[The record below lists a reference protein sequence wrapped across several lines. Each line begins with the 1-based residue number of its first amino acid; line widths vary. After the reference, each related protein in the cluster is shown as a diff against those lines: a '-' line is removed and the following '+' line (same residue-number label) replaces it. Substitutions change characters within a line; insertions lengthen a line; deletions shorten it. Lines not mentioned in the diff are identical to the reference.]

1 MKRII
6 SILFILNILALSSS
20 CKREEPLQ
28 VKNLRLT
35 FTMPSEFKS
44 DIKYSNKQVVFK
56 SLYNTYTFSTDANG
70 VLVVP
75 EIIPDEYTI
84 NTSWEINGYDYK
96 QLIKNQ
102 ELIEDKATILLKAT
116 LTNYQLFTTKDLQIA
131 LDKVIMKSLLISK
144 VYYSGTKDNSNRNYT
159 SDSFVEI
166 FNNSDEVVYADGKY
180 LALAESVSPAA
191 YLAKDN
197 PEYIYTRQICKF
209 PGNGTTY
216 PIEPGKS
223 IVIAARSARD
233 HRTSASTSVDL
244 SSADF
249 EVKDIDGTGNP
260 DIKAL
265 PVISSSTSIKFLNL
279 ISGGPNALFLF
290 ETDEDIM
297 QWPEFYAPGKTSG
310 ERFRRVPVNTVLDGL
325 ECLKNNAST
334 GPDVNLKRFQDI
346 IDAGFAFITATS
358 GYTNESVERKVA
370 EMSEGR
376 YILKDSNNSSQ
387 DFVIITG
394 PVPKKY
400 DNPQLNNQ

>member
-1 MKRII
+1 M
-6 SILFILNILALSSS
+6 NILALSLS
-20 CKREEPLQ
+20 CKREEPIQ
-28 VKNLRLT
+28 VKNLRIA
-35 FTMPSEFKS
+35 FNMPSDFKS
-44 DIKYSNKQVVFK
+44 DVKYSGREVVFK

-70 VLVVP
+70 VLIVP

-84 NTSWEINGYDYK
+84 NTSWEISGFDYK
-96 QLIKNQ
+96 KLIKNQ
-102 ELIEDKATILLKAT
+102 ELIEDKAIILLKAT
-116 LTNYQLFTTKDLQIA
+116 LTNYQLFTTKDIQIA

-209 PGNGTTY
+209 PGNGTSY

-233 HRTSASTSVDL
+233 HSTSASSSVDL
-244 SSADF
+244 STAEF

-260 DIKAL
+260 DVKAL

-279 ISGGPNALFLF
+279 ISGGPNAVFLF

-325 ECLKNNAST
+325 ECLKNNATT

-358 GYTNESVERKVA
+358 GYTNESVERKVG
-370 EMSEGR
+370 EIVEGR
-376 YILKDSNNSSQ
+376 YILKDSNNSSH

-400 DNPQLNNQ
+400 DIPQLNNQ

>member
-1 MKRII
+1 MKRIF
-6 SILFILNILALSSS
+6 SILFIMNILALSLS
-20 CKREEPLQ
+20 CKREEPIQ
-28 VKNLRLT
+28 VKNLRIA
-35 FTMPSEFKS
+35 FNMPSDFKS
-44 DIKYSNKQVVFK
+44 DVKYSGREVVFK

-70 VLVVP
+70 VLIVP

-84 NTSWEINGYDYK
+84 NTSWEISGFDYK
-96 QLIKNQ
+96 KLIKNQ
-102 ELIEDKATILLKAT
+102 ELIEDKAIILLKAT
-116 LTNYQLFTTKDLQIA
+116 LTNYQLFTTKDIQIA

-209 PGNGTTY
+209 PGNGTSY

-233 HRTSASTSVDL
+233 HRTSASSSVDL
-244 SSADF
+244 STAEF

-260 DIKAL
+260 DVKAL

-279 ISGGPNALFLF
+279 ISGGPNAVFLL

-325 ECLKNNAST
+325 ECLKNNATT

-358 GYTNESVERKVA
+358 GYTNESVERKVG
-370 EMSEGR
+370 EIVEGR

-400 DNPQLNNQ
+400 DIPQLNNQ

>member
-1 MKRII
+1 MKRIF
-6 SILFILNILALSSS
+6 SILFILNILALSLS
-20 CKREEPLQ
+20 CKREEPIQ
-28 VKNLRLT
+28 VKNLRIT
-35 FTMPSEFKS
+35 FTMPSAFKS
-44 DIKYSNKQVVFK
+44 EVKFSNKEVVFK

-84 NTSWEINGYDYK
+84 NTSWELSGYDYK
-96 QLIKNQ
+96 QLIKDQ

-116 LTNYQLFTTKDLQIA
+116 LTNYQLFTTKDIQVA
-131 LDKVIMKSLLISK
+131 LDKIIMKSLLISK

-233 HRTSASTSVDL
+233 HRTSASSSVDL
-244 SSADF
+244 STADF

-279 ISGGPNALFLF
+279 ISGGPNAIFIF

-297 QWPEFYAPGKTSG
+297 QWPEFYTPGKTSG

-325 ECLKNNAST
+325 ECLKNSATT

-358 GYTNESVERKVA
+358 GYTNESVERKVG
-370 EMSEGR
+370 EIVEGR

-394 PVPKKY
+394 PVPKRY
-400 DNPQLNNQ
+400 DNPQINNQ

>member
-1 MKRII
+1 MKRIF
-6 SILFILNILALSSS
+6 SILFIMNILALSLS
-20 CKREEPLQ
+20 CKREEPIQ
-28 VKNLRLT
+28 VKNLRIA
-35 FTMPSEFKS
+35 FNMPSDFKS
-44 DIKYSNKQVVFK
+44 DVKYSGREVVFK

-70 VLVVP
+70 VLIVP

-84 NTSWEINGYDYK
+84 NTSWEISGLDYK
-96 QLIKNQ
+96 KLIKNQ
-102 ELIEDKATILLKAT
+102 ELIEDKAIILLKAT
-116 LTNYQLFTTKDLQIA
+116 LTNYQLFTTKDIQIA

-159 SDSFVEI
+159 TDSFVEI
-166 FNNSDEVVYADGKY
+166 FNNSDEIVYADGKY

-209 PGNGTTY
+209 PGNGTSY

-233 HRTSASTSVDL
+233 HRTSASSSVDL
-244 SSADF
+244 STAEF

-260 DIKAL
+260 DVKAL

-279 ISGGPNALFLF
+279 ISGGPNAVFLF
-290 ETDEDIM
+290 ETDEDIL

-325 ECLKNNAST
+325 ECLKNNATT

-358 GYTNESVERKVA
+358 GYTNESVERKVG
-370 EMSEGR
+370 EIVEGR

-400 DNPQLNNQ
+400 DIPQLNNQ

>member
-1 MKRII
+1 MKRIF
-6 SILFILNILALSSS
+6 SILFIMNILALSIS
-20 CKREEPLQ
+20 CKREEPIQ
-28 VKNLRLT
+28 VKNLRIA
-35 FTMPSEFKS
+35 FNMPSDFKS
-44 DIKYSNKQVVFK
+44 DVKYSGREVVFK

-70 VLVVP
+70 VLIVP

-84 NTSWEINGYDYK
+84 NTSWEISGFDYK
-96 QLIKNQ
+96 KLIKNQ
-102 ELIEDKATILLKAT
+102 ELIEDKAIILLKAT
-116 LTNYQLFTTKDLQIA
+116 LTNYQLFTTKDIQIA

-209 PGNGTTY
+209 PGNGTSY

-233 HRTSASTSVDL
+233 HRTSASSSVDL
-244 SSADF
+244 STAEF

-260 DIKAL
+260 DVKAL

-279 ISGGPNALFLF
+279 ISGGPNAVFLF
-290 ETDEDIM
+290 DTDEDIM

-325 ECLKNNAST
+325 ECLKNNATT

-358 GYTNESVERKVA
+358 GYTNESVERKVG
-370 EMSEGR
+370 EIVEGR

-400 DNPQLNNQ
+400 DIPQLNNQ

>member
-1 MKRII
+1 MKRIF
-6 SILFILNILALSSS
+6 SILFIMNILVLSLS
-20 CKREEPLQ
+20 CKREEPIQ
-28 VKNLRLT
+28 VKNLRIA
-35 FTMPSEFKS
+35 FNMPSDFKS
-44 DIKYSNKQVVFK
+44 DVKYSGREVVFK

-70 VLVVP
+70 VLIVP

-84 NTSWEINGYDYK
+84 NTSWEISGFDYK
-96 QLIKNQ
+96 KLIKNQ
-102 ELIEDKATILLKAT
+102 ELIEDKAIILLKAT
-116 LTNYQLFTTKDLQIA
+116 LTNYQLFTTKDIQIA

-209 PGNGTTY
+209 PGNGTSY

-233 HRTSASTSVDL
+233 HRTSASSSVDL
-244 SSADF
+244 STAEF

-260 DIKAL
+260 DVKAL

-279 ISGGPNALFLF
+279 ISGGPNAVFLF

-325 ECLKNNAST
+325 ECLKNNATT

-358 GYTNESVERKVA
+358 GYTNESVERKVG
-370 EMSEGR
+370 EIVEGR

-400 DNPQLNNQ
+400 DIPQLNNQ

>member
-1 MKRII
+1 M
-6 SILFILNILALSSS
+6 NILALSLS
-20 CKREEPLQ
+20 CKREEPIQ
-28 VKNLRLT
+28 VKNLRIA
-35 FTMPSEFKS
+35 FNMPSDFKS
-44 DIKYSNKQVVFK
+44 DVKYSGREVVFK

-70 VLVVP
+70 VLIVP

-84 NTSWEINGYDYK
+84 NTSWEISGFDYK
-96 QLIKNQ
+96 KLIKNQ
-102 ELIEDKATILLKAT
+102 ELIEDKAIILLKAT
-116 LTNYQLFTTKDLQIA
+116 LTNYQLFTTKDIQIA

-209 PGNGTTY
+209 PGNGTSY

-233 HRTSASTSVDL
+233 HRTSASSSVDL
-244 SSADF
+244 STAEF

-260 DIKAL
+260 DVKAL

-279 ISGGPNALFLF
+279 ISGGPNAVFLF

-325 ECLKNNAST
+325 ECLKNNATT

-358 GYTNESVERKVA
+358 GYTNESVERKVG
-370 EMSEGR
+370 EIVEGR

-400 DNPQLNNQ
+400 DIPQLNNQ

>member
-1 MKRII
+1 M
-6 SILFILNILALSSS
+6 NILALSLS
-20 CKREEPLQ
+20 CKREEPIQ
-28 VKNLRLT
+28 VKNLRIA
-35 FTMPSEFKS
+35 FNMPSDFKS
-44 DIKYSNKQVVFK
+44 DVKYSGREVVFK

-70 VLVVP
+70 VLIVP

-84 NTSWEINGYDYK
+84 NTSWEISGFDYK
-96 QLIKNQ
+96 KLIKNQ
-102 ELIEDKATILLKAT
+102 ELIEDKAIILLKAT
-116 LTNYQLFTTKDLQIA
+116 LTNYQLFTTKDIQIA

-209 PGNGTTY
+209 PGNGTSY

-233 HRTSASTSVDL
+233 HRTSASSSVDL
-244 SSADF
+244 STAEF

-260 DIKAL
+260 DVKAL

-279 ISGGPNALFLF
+279 ISGGPNAVFLL

-325 ECLKNNAST
+325 ECLKNNATT

-358 GYTNESVERKVA
+358 GYTNESVERKVG
-370 EMSEGR
+370 EIVEGR

-400 DNPQLNNQ
+400 DIPQLNNQ

>member
-1 MKRII
+1 MKRIF
-6 SILFILNILALSSS
+6 SILFIMNILALSIS
-20 CKREEPLQ
+20 CKREEPIQ
-28 VKNLRLT
+28 VKNLRIA
-35 FTMPSEFKS
+35 FNMPSDFKS
-44 DIKYSNKQVVFK
+44 DVKYSGREVVFK

-70 VLVVP
+70 VLIVP

-84 NTSWEINGYDYK
+84 NTSWEISGFDYK
-96 QLIKNQ
+96 KLIKNQ
-102 ELIEDKATILLKAT
+102 ELIEDKAIILLKAT
-116 LTNYQLFTTKDLQIA
+116 LTNYQLFTTKDIQIA

-209 PGNGTTY
+209 PGNGTSY

-233 HRTSASTSVDL
+233 HRTSASSSVDL
-244 SSADF
+244 STAEF

-260 DIKAL
+260 DVKAL

-279 ISGGPNALFLF
+279 ISGGPNAVFLF

-325 ECLKNNAST
+325 ECLKNNATT

-358 GYTNESVERKVA
+358 GYTNESVERKVG
-370 EMSEGR
+370 EIVEGR

-400 DNPQLNNQ
+400 DIPQLNNQ

>member
-1 MKRII
+1 MKRIF
-6 SILFILNILALSSS
+6 SILFIMNILALSLS
-20 CKREEPLQ
+20 CKREEPIQ
-28 VKNLRLT
+28 VKNLRIA
-35 FTMPSEFKS
+35 FNMPSDFKS
-44 DIKYSNKQVVFK
+44 DVKYSGREVVFK

-70 VLVVP
+70 VLIVP

-84 NTSWEINGYDYK
+84 NTSWEISGFDYK
-96 QLIKNQ
+96 KLIKNQ
-102 ELIEDKATILLKAT
+102 ELIEDKAIILLKAT
-116 LTNYQLFTTKDLQIA
+116 LTNYQLFTTKDIQIA

-209 PGNGTTY
+209 PGNGTSY

-233 HRTSASTSVDL
+233 HRTSASSSVDL
-244 SSADF
+244 STAEF

-260 DIKAL
+260 DVKAL

-279 ISGGPNALFLF
+279 ISGGPNAVFLF

-325 ECLKNNAST
+325 ECLKNNATT

-358 GYTNESVERKVA
+358 GYTNESVERKVG
-370 EMSEGR
+370 EIVEGR

-400 DNPQLNNQ
+400 DIPQLNNQ